1 MAAAGSTSHSH
12 NHKDDANSMISIYAS
27 TFATLRAFTACV
39 SVYEEMG

>member
-27 TFATLRAFTACV
+27 TFATLRQTV
-39 SVYEEMG
+39 SVCEEMG